1 MKRLLS
7 LGFTTILSVTALYA
21 QLTQTITGRV
31 VDTDTKAGLAAATV
45 LVETAD
51 GFGATTDEM
60 GYYEILEVPIGRHR
74 LSIEYVGY
82 DPISRENIMV
92 TSGKAVN
99 LDVEMVESAN
109 TLGATV
115 VQFKKSK
122 VRSNNEMVSVSSRSF
137 DAEEAERYPGSRQ
150 DPARM
155 AQNYAGGRR
164 HR

>member
-92 TSGKAVN
+92 TSGKGR
-99 LDVEMVESAN
+99 E
-109 TLGATV
+109 LG
-115 VQFKKSK
+115 
-122 VRSNNEMVSVSSRSF
+122 R
-137 DAEEAERYPGSRQ
+137 
-150 DPARM
+150 
-155 AQNYAGGRR
+155 
-164 HR
+164 